1 MENRGFPRFVP
12 TRDGP
17 LPGRGKTGLEGEP
30 GTTRTLQDHPSA
42 TSDALEGLDGRAPFL
57 LFDPILEL
65 RERLELLRER
75 KERLRDVDPGERS
88 PGGAVPRLPGLYDG
102 SVLVVLGRRDEPDDP
117 VVRRPKLGAPRVD
130 LEAEVLDDRGGQG
143 EQMTLSRARR
153 GDESVADRFDGE
165 GLPGRVRGDHP
176 HDPGAPGQERDR
188 PA

>member
-102 SVLVVLGRRDEPDDP
+102 SVLVVLGRR
-117 VVRRPKLGAPRVD
+117 
-130 LEAEVLDDRGGQG
+130 
-143 EQMTLSRARR
+143 